1 VRFRNTPFDTQA
13 YANGGAFARVSTRYH
28 ADNPNYGSVN
38 SGGPLAA
45 DRALL
50 YREQNTSTGLY
61 TYGAYLQDNY
71 SRGRLRLNLG
81 VRWDYQDDEARA
93 GCVEANPL
101 VPDLLPAQCFDGAD
115 AGKAFSD
122 ISPRLS
128 ATYDLFGTGKTVL
141 KGGFAQYYGQGVG
154 LSNGLSLLGGV
165 TMTFQNTPT
174 RTCWDDVNGDMFV
187 QANELNLANPDC
199 GSLPSN
205 FDRETLLRTT
215 SLDEVDPNL
224 KNDRTTE
231 FSAGVEHELF
241 PNFAVGV
248 NYIRRTYDQFRS
260 DIRIGETKDMWIA
273 REWTDADFIAEGEPS
288 PGSLGL
294 PSSGW
299 IYYEFN
305 PNLVRPAN
313 IELTQNVTEER
324 TYDGVDFTVTKRFS
338 DRWSMNAAI
347 TVQKRIEDPDFC
359 FDCTNLD
366 KTFGINDITKYIVKL
381 NGSYA
386 LPGGWN
392 ASANLQM
399 AQGQN
404 RNITIDGPPS
414 GYRSG
419 GISST
424 TGNPLTLGGQG
435 LNFTVNPYG
444 TEREPLEHLLDAQVT
459 KSFDLRGGRNRLN
472 LVMSVF
478 NVLNANTV
486 RGYRNNQSLSNFG
499 EVTSILAP
507 RVARIQ
513 AAISF

>member
-1 VRFRNTPFDTQA
+1 
-13 YANGGAFARVSTRYH
+13 
-28 ADNPNYGSVN
+28 
-38 SGGPLAA
+38 
-45 DRALL
+45 
-50 YREQNTSTGLY
+50 
-61 TYGAYLQDNY
+61 
-71 SRGRLRLNLG
+71 
-81 VRWDYQDDEARA
+81 
-93 GCVEANPL
+93 
-101 VPDLLPAQCFDGAD
+101 
-115 AGKAFSD
+115 
-122 ISPRLS
+122 
-128 ATYDLFGTGKTVL
+128 
-141 KGGFAQYYGQGVG
+141 
-154 LSNGLSLLGGV
+154 
-165 TMTFQNTPT
+165 MTFQNTAT
-174 RTCWDDVNGDMFV
+174 RTCWDDVNGDFTV
-187 QANELNLANPDC
+187 QANELNVANPLC
-199 GSLPSN
+199 GTYPSN
-205 FDRETLLRTT
+205 FDAESLLLNE
-215 SLDEVDPNL
+215 SLDQVDSNL
-224 KNDRTTE
+224 KNERTTE
-231 FSAGVEHELF
+231 FTAGIEHELL

-248 NYIRRTYDQFRS
+248 NYIRRTYDRFRS

-273 REWTDADFIAEGEPS
+273 REWTDADFIAEGEPA

-294 PSSGW
+294 PSTGW

-305 PNLVRPAN
+305 PNLVRPVD
-313 IELTQNVTEER
+313 ITLTQNVNEER

-399 AQGQN
+399 AEGAN
-404 RNITIDGPPS
+404 RNVVIDGPPS

-419 GISST
+419 GISPT
-424 TGNPLTLGGQG
+424 TGNPLFLGG
-435 LNFTVNPYG
+435 NATDFTVYSFG
-444 TEREPLEHLLDAQVT
+444 SEREPLEHLLDAQVT

-472 LVMSVF
+472 LVLSVF

-499 EVTSILAP
+499 EVTSILSP